1 MTKINGHTGQLK
13 GPFAANEDLVAKIK
27 SQIISETYESDKIIK
42 IGIFSK
48 FGHTININGVPFYL
62 GKEGMFEFRDTP
74 IISLFFEQEED
85 LNSFIDYLYED

>member
-13 GPFAANEDLVAKIK
+13 GPFAANEDLIAKIK

-48 FGHTININGVPFYL
+48 FGHIININGVPFYL

-74 IISLFFEQEED
+74 IRSLSFEQEED